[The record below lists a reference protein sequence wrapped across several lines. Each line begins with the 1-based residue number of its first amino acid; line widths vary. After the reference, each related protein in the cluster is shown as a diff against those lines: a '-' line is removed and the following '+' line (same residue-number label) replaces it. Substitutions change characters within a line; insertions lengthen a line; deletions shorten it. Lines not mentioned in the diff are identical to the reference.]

1 MENTAK
7 KRILIVEDERKIS
20 QIIEVNL
27 KIAGYD
33 CDVAADGEEG
43 LSKALTGDFDLILLD
58 LMLPKRDGFSVC
70 REVRRVLATPIIMVT
85 AKEDEVDKV
94 MGLDL
99 GADDY
104 VTKPFSIKVLLARIK
119 ANIRRSTGE
128 VVEMSHQAPIGD
140 ADRIVIRELVIDNKS
155 FTVRKGER
163 EIPLS
168 NKEYEV
174 LLFLARH
181 AGQLF
186 TREDLMMKVWGYEG
200 YLGDVRTVDVTMSRL
215 RSKVEDN
222 PSEPEY
228 ILTKR
233 TKGYYIPL
241 TNGEQDV

>member
-1 MENTAK
+1 MDNTGK

-104 VTKPFSIKVLLARIK
+104 VTKPFSINVLLARIK

-128 VVEMSHQAPIGD
+128 VVESRAVPGD
-140 ADRIVIRELVIDNKS
+140 GGDRIVIRELVIDNKNY
-155 FTVRKGER
+155 TVKKGDR
-163 EIPLS
+163 EISLS

-233 TKGYYIPL
+233 TKGYFIPL
-241 TNGEQDV
+241 TSGEQDV